1 MIITR
6 RELSEMI
13 REEIASRFGTQLSEE
28 DLEGDELPPSE
39 PLPPEGIPSDQNKPE
54 GTPGSGM
61 NSAEYI
67 KSSIDSF
74 AQTGDK
80 EAIRQIA
87 KFIADLSNRQ
97 AAGRM
102 KGDM

>member
-28 DLEGDELPPSE
+28 DLEGDELSPGE
-39 PLPPEGIPSDQNKPE
+39 PLPPEGVPSDKNKPE
-54 GTPGSGM
+54 GTPGSSM
-61 NSAEYI
+61 DSFDYI

-74 AQTGDK
+74 SRLGDK
-80 EAIRQIA
+80 EALRRIA
-87 KFIADLSNRQ
+87 NFIGALTDQ
-97 AAGRM
+97 KAAERM
-102 KGDM
+102 KGGM